1 MFAALNPMLGFL
13 QQADFVRPDIDWHAL
28 APELTLLAVGALV
41 TLIDVVFLEK
51 GRKISPT
58 IASLGLLTVLIP
70 IVTLA
75 VDGVASN
82 PRQAFAGSDIY
93 VVDGYSL
100 ILKALFI
107 LIGYMIV
114 LMSTN
119 YIAEGDYWESE
130 YYGMLISSLLGMVV
144 MASARDLVT
153 VFVALELLSIPA
165 YLMATW
171 RKRDIRSNEAGLK
184 YYLNG
189 VFASALMLYGMSLL
203 FGVTGSTVL
212 SEINASLE
220 DISNQQGQV
229 AIVSLG
235 IVLVIVGFAFKV
247 SAVPFHLWAPDTY
260 EGAPTPVTAFLAV
273 AAKAAGFVALMNLI
287 FVGFHSQNAIYAPA
301 LWILA
306 ALSMTIG
313 NLTALRQDNLI
324 RLMAYSGVAQ
334 AGFMLA
340 ALSVAGEGDAAQR
353 SASAVVTYLI
363 IYAAMNL
370 GAFAIILTVARRTA
384 SAQISSFNGLFQ
396 WSPALAVVMTIF
408 LASLAGIPPLGGW
421 FAKFGVFTA
430 LIEADVWWAYVLAT
444 LAAVN
449 TVVAFGYYGKLASRM
464 WFEDAPTEFATTPIK
479 VPFALQA
486 AVGITAVATI
496 AFGVY
501 PGMITHFSDVD
512 VPGMA
517 AAVGG

>member
-1 MFAALNPMLGFL
+1 MLGFL

-229 AIVSLG
+229 AIVILG

-287 FVGFHSQNAIYAPA
+287 FVGFHSQNAVYAPA

-340 ALSVAGEGDAAQR
+340 ALSVAGEGDTAQR